1 MSAERDVEFSGN
13 SVNVQPSW
21 LVKAKTARVKLMSS
35 LGKDNDRVSAQ
46 VDYDTNAG
54 ELGGV
59 ELGYERNL
67 EEGRDVSATF
77 RPSSK
82 DLDIEYVDNKFES
95 GATWTAKASVPLE
108 SGGNSNL
115 LDAAKVT
122 LKRAWA
128 W

>member
-1 MSAERDVEFSGN
+1 M
-13 SVNVQPSW
+13 QPSF
-21 LVKAKTARVKLMSS
+21 LVKAQKARVKLASAF
-35 LGKDNDRVSAQ
+35 GNDRVKAE

-59 ELGYERNL
+59 ELGYDRNL